1 MSSTFLP
8 LTAAMSMWPFTSN
21 HVVPHVVPQTPGT
34 RKGSKGTWPLHT
46 LARNSLEGTGSP
58 GLWNERKVHAASVV
72 WICGLTRCCMTRVA
86 ALQLLIGQK
95 KHGEFSF
102 AVSGGMRK

>member
-1 MSSTFLP
+1 MSSTFRP
-8 LTAAMSMWPFTSN
+8 LTAAMSIWPFTSN

-34 RKGSKGTWPLHT
+34 RKGSKGTWPLRT

-72 WICGLTRCCMTRVA
+72 WICGLTRCCMTRS
-86 ALQLLIGQK
+86 QR
-95 KHGEFSF
+95 SNC
-102 AVSGGMRK
+102 